1 MDSDRDFGRIEK
13 MVQEKSNV
21 YSKEDYQYIS
31 RDLLLLDL
39 LANYSA

>member
-21 YSKEDYQYIS
+21 YSVDEYQYIG
-31 RDLLLLDL
+31 RNMLLLEL
-39 LANYSA
+39 LANYSV